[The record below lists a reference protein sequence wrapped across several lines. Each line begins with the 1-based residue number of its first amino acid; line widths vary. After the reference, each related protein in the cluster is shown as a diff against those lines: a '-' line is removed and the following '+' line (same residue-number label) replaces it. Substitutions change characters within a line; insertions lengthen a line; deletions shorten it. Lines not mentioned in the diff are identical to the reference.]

1 MNTYRAMGV
10 TGYLFKNY
18 STSPKILFQNFWC
31 MAQESE
37 QKKTGR
43 PEGLPAVYFLD
54 RLIVPWGRR
63 KAVPA
68 RWRPVPQ
75 AEPEPSSELP
85 EQSPQGRLQPEPEL
99 LVSALPE
106 Q

>member
-10 TGYLFKNY
+10 TGYLFKND

-43 PEGLPAVYFLD
+43 PEGLPAVYFQD

-63 KAVPA
+63 KAGPA
-68 RWRPVPQ
+68 PWRPEPQ
-75 AEPEPSSELP
+75 AEPEQSSTELP
-85 EQSPQGRLQPEPEL
+85 EQSPQVRSQPEP
-99 LVSALPE
+99 ALPVP
-106 Q
+106 